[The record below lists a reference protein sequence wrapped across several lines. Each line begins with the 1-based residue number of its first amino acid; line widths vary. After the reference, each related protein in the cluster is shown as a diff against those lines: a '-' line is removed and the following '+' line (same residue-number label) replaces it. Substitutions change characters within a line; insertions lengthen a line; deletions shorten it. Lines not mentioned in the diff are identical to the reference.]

1 MTHDDGEKLSE
12 IFAAADIII
21 DISQIPH
28 VSSPAAAHSS
38 EIRGLC
44 LIKYFFCSKYHL
56 KFIFPPGICVC
67 TNYNAKFYSFH
78 EVILSCINVVFLK
91 NAAALDFF
99 L

>member
-44 LIKYFFCSKYHL
+44 LIKYFFCFLKYHL

-67 TNYNAKFYSFH
+67 TNYNANF
-78 EVILSCINVVFLK
+78 
-91 NAAALDFF
+91 
-99 L
+99 

>member
-44 LIKYFFCSKYHL
+44 LIKYFFCSK
-56 KFIFPPGICVC
+56 
-67 TNYNAKFYSFH
+67 
-78 EVILSCINVVFLK
+78 
-91 NAAALDFF
+91 
-99 L
+99 